1 MLLKGSFA
9 DHLLFLSLSHSLPP
23 SLSFPWLNSEIAG
36 QIIGLQSWVRLEAE
50 RVVGR
55 VGKELSTSR
64 VVAGQT
70 LLVGAANISLTPW
83 QTNLTFVRASP
94 LCRLPL
100 LFTLRLPFP
109 YWRDWLF
116 LSYKTARCFPK
127 FPTFSSFSSSSRV
140 PLYEDFSEK
149 KHKKKKKKK
158 GKKEKRRKDWIP
170 KHRHQL
176 FLLYTIF

>member
-1 MLLKGSFA
+1 MEVKSVETEFLRCILSYGRRSSRSGLSTISRGNAGEGKFRGPPSIS
-9 DHLLFLSLSHSLPP
+9 LSLSHSLPP

-127 FPTFSSFSSSSRV
+127 FPTFSSSSSSSRV
-140 PLYEDFSEK
+140 PL
-149 KHKKKKKKK
+149 
-158 GKKEKRRKDWIP
+158 
-170 KHRHQL
+170 
-176 FLLYTIF
+176 